1 MTVYNILWDTDDI
14 ENKEELDLP
23 DDIYVPDN
31 MSEDEISDLL
41 TEMTGYCHKGF
52 SVVA

>member
-1 MTVYNILWDTDDI
+1 MIVYNILWDTDDI
-14 ENKEELDLP
+14 EDKEEIDLP

-31 MSEDEISDLL
+31 MSEDEISDL
-41 TEMTGYCHKGF
+41 MTGYCHKGF